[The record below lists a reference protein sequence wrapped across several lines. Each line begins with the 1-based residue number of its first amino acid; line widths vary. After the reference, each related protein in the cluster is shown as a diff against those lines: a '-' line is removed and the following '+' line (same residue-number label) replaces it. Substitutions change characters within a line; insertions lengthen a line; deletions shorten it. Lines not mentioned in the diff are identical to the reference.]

1 MNTFDQGNVVLCTFI
16 SPFSQ
21 DRDYVRGLLPDG
33 RFIEIF
39 VKCNIETCKKRDPKG
54 LYRKAE
60 AGEISDFTGVTSPYE
75 DPIEPEIVI
84 ETDIISAEDCVEMV
98 REYLK
103 GVQKEDVFEGLDE
116 ETI

>member
-1 MNTFDQGNVVLCTFI
+1 MA
-16 SPFSQ
+16 
-21 DRDYVRGLLPDG
+21 DG
-33 RFIEIF
+33 
-39 VKCNIETCKKRDPKG
+39 
-54 LYRKAE
+54 
-60 AGEISDFTGVTSPYE
+60 S
-75 DPIEPEIVI
+75 EPEIVI